1 MWEECS
7 GLQVSKSHIPQSFW
21 QWGGVWGKRG
31 WQTTG
36 WGLGVCSEWN
46 WSKKKKKNHLGSRLS
61 LLFTYCSSQL
71 KTLEMV
77 DCSFFG
83 NGKLWF
89 SFLHFGAL
97 GSMPCGQAAVFL
109 LKGPDI
115 SNVSDPQRDQSWE

>member
-31 WQTTG
+31 WRTTG

-46 WSKKKKKNHLGSRLS
+46 WSKKKKSLRVQVESPIYL
-61 LLFTYCSSQL
+61 LLFTTKDL
-71 KTLEMV
+71 
-77 DCSFFG
+77 G

-89 SFLHFGAL
+89 SCLHFGAL
-97 GSMPCGQAAVFL
+97 GSTPCGQAAVFL